1 MAKVDTMNSEKHGE
15 KVLLAS
21 NDTCRVEY
29 CPGCRVAEVSVGPLS
44 MRFDSLALRTLA
56 MTLAGALYNLDRLH
70 VAPAAGE
77 HAGWVDGNV
86 H

>member
-1 MAKVDTMNSEKHGE
+1 MNSEKHGD

-29 CPGCRVAEVSVGPLS
+29 CLECHVAEVSVGPLS
-44 MRFDSLALRTLA
+44 MRFDGLALRTLA
-56 MTLAGALYNLDRLH
+56 MTLAGATYNLDRLH
-70 VAPAAGE
+70 AAPAAGG
-77 HAGWVDGNV
+77 HAEWMDGNV

>member
-1 MAKVDTMNSEKHGE
+1 MNSEKHGD

-29 CPGCRVAEVSVGPLS
+29 CLECRVAEVSVGPLS
-44 MRFDSLALRTLA
+44 MRLDGLALRTLA

-70 VAPAAGE
+70 TAPATSG
-77 HAGWVDGNV
+77 HAEWVGGNV

>member
-1 MAKVDTMNSEKHGE
+1 MNSEKHGD

-21 NDTCRVEY
+21 NDTCRVVY
-29 CPGCRVAEVSVGPLS
+29 CPECCVAEVSVGHLS
-44 MRFDSLALRTLA
+44 MRFDSLTLRMLK

-70 VAPAAGE
+70 TASAVRG
-77 HAGWVDGNV
+77 HAEWMDRNV

>member
-1 MAKVDTMNSEKHGE
+1 MDTMNSEKHGD

-29 CPGCRVAEVSVGPLS
+29 CQECCVAEISVGPLS
-44 MRFDSLALRTLA
+44 MRFDSLALRTLT

-70 VAPAAGE
+70 TAPAASR